1 MSPTAQKSELSSKIG
16 NSTGRGGAD
25 SDMASSI
32 LFLVSPAG
40 LFYNNQLLHPEGG
53 QMLNIQQHYRN
64 MLSLVR

>member
-1 MSPTAQKSELSSKIG
+1 MTTGSSDEQQKSELSQGMS
-16 NSTGRGGAD
+16 NPAGRGGAD

-53 QMLNIQQHYRN
+53 QLLNAPAAI
-64 MLSLVR
+64 

>member
-1 MSPTAQKSELSSKIG
+1 MTTGESDENQKSELSKKIG
-16 NSTGRGGAD
+16 NPAGRGGAD

-53 QMLNIQQHYRN
+53 QMLNAPSAI
-64 MLSLVR
+64 

>member
-1 MSPTAQKSELSSKIG
+1 MTTGSSDDKQKSELSSKLG
-16 NSTGRGGAD
+16 NPAGRGGAD

-53 QMLNIQQHYRN
+53 QMLVAPSAI
-64 MLSLVR
+64 